1 MLGWSYSIKGKV
13 YFLNQTPIE
22 ITNHKHYLHVQY
34 YDMKKV
40 KGIKE

>member
-13 YFLNQTPIE
+13 YFLNQNPIE
-22 ITNHKHYLHVQY
+22 TTNHDHHLQVQY

>member
-13 YFLNQTPIE
+13 YFLNHIPKET
-22 ITNHKHYLHVQY
+22 TNHDHHLHVEY

-40 KGIKE
+40 KEIKE

>member
-1 MLGWSYSIKGKV
+1 MLGWSYFIKGKV

-22 ITNHKHYLHVQY
+22 TTNHKHYLHVQY

>member
-13 YFLNQTPIE
+13 YFLSHIPIE
-22 ITNHKHYLHVQY
+22 TTNHKYHLYVQY

-40 KGIKE
+40 KEIKE

>member
-1 MLGWSYSIKGKV
+1 MLGLSYTLKGKK
-13 YFLNQTPIE
+13 YFLNHIPKET
-22 ITNHKHYLHVQY
+22 TNHKHYLHVQY